1 MKKPRSAIQVP
12 LIIMSLLLAGCSLLP
27 GNVTSAPEPIA
38 TQELPEVTQ
47 GKPLELSWSEPPEL
61 TIEPKLIYLATLRT
75 AKGDV
80 KIELFA
86 DRAPI
91 TVNNFV
97 FLAREGYYNNTTF
110 HRVIPGFMAQG
121 GDPTGTGSGG
131 PGYTFED
138 EISHGLVF
146 DQAGLLAMA
155 NSGPNTNG
163 SQFFITYAATPW
175 LNGFH
180 TIFGK
185 VVEGM
190 EVVQALAPRDPAD
203 APETEGDALYGVDI
217 QVVPKSSLPTPTP
230 SPEAVRPPEA
240 SDRPL
245 AVLPIEERE
254 NLYTG
259 MPELTIELDKQYSA
273 SIVTT
278 KGTIVIALEALSAP
292 QSVNNFIHLANLGYW
307 DNFPINAVQ
316 EGAYTLTGSPF
327 GRPDSDIGYKL
338 PSENG
343 LEAKKG
349 AIAYWFRQDILAS
362 SGSRILF
369 LLDDLPGFEQFY
381 TIFGYTT
388 QGQNVIDALTVED
401 EIVRISIIT
410 R

>member
-1 MKKPRSAIQVP
+1 MKKWRSALWVSM
-12 LIIMSLLLAGCSLLP
+12 IIMSFLLGGCSLLP
-27 GNVTSAPEPIA
+27 GNATIAPEPIA
-38 TQELPEVTQ
+38 IEELPEVTE
-47 GKPLELSWSEPPEL
+47 GVPLDLSWNEPPEL
-61 TIEPKLIYLATLRT
+61 TIDPDLFYLATLRT

-86 DRAPI
+86 DRAPT

-121 GDPTGTGSGG
+121 GDPTGTGAGG

-190 EVVQALAPRDPAD
+190 DVVQALASRDPAD
-203 APETEGDALYGVDI
+203 APETKGDALYGVDI
-217 QVVPKSSLPTPTP
+217 QVVPRSSLPTPTP
-230 SPEAVRPPEA
+230 SPEAIRPQEA
-240 SDRPL
+240 PDRPL
-245 AVLPIEERE
+245 AMLPIEERE

-259 MPELTIELDKQYSA
+259 MPEMTIELDKQYSA

-292 QSVNNFIHLANLGYW
+292 QSVNNFIRLANLGYW
-307 DNFPINAVQ
+307 DNFPISAVQ
-316 EGAYTLTGSPF
+316 EGAYTLTGSPL

-362 SGSRILF
+362 SGSQILF

-381 TIFGYTT
+381 TIFGYAT
-388 QGQNVIDALTVED
+388 QGLNVIDALTVED